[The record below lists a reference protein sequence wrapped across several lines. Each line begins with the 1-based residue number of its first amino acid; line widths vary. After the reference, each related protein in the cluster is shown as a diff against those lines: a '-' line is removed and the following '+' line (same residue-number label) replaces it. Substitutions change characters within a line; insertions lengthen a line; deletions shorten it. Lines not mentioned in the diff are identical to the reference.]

1 VEDKGRLE
9 QARTL
14 LETAS
19 NNFYAADSLFKQY
32 ADWQSYRP
40 QIISHCVECIEWSAK
55 ALWFAFTGS
64 YPKEHDLTEQR
75 AKRHK
80 SVVDS
85 LAKIKEAWALEY
97 PPIAQFARILLL
109 NKHWATFHTPCK
121 AGFEPFGV
129 EPTEV
134 FERGDVEQAM
144 KDAQQCY
151 YRASSI
157 LAQLERQSAPL

>member
-1 VEDKGRLE
+1 MANKGRLE

-14 LETAS
+14 LKTAS

-55 ALWFAFTGS
+55 ALCFAFTGS

-75 AKRHK
+75 AKRHE

-97 PPIAQFARILLL
+97 PPIAQLARILLL

-144 KDAQQCY
+144 KDAQLCY
-151 YRASSI
+151 FRASSI
-157 LAQLERQSAPL
+157 LAQLEQQSAPL